1 MTNSKAKSGLG
12 EEMSHDQV
20 VMSDGQR
27 VGN

>member
-12 EEMSHDQV
+12 EEMSRDQV